1 MFDGLIRDMDDIL
14 KTGKKFALAEDSYFS
29 VVRDHAHQK
38 IFIVTNGTCQ
48 TTTTNSPIGGRFQE
62 FMAGNARQSVTL
74 A

>member
-1 MFDGLIRDMDDIL
+1 MFGGLIRDMADIL

-29 VVRDHAHQK
+29 VVRDHAHQN

-48 TTTTNSPIGGRFQE
+48 TTTTNSPIHGHFQA

>member
-1 MFDGLIRDMDDIL
+1 MFGGLIRDMADIL

-48 TTTTNSPIGGRFQE
+48 TTTTNSPIHGHFKA

>member
-1 MFDGLIRDMDDIL
+1 MFGGLIRDMADIL
-14 KTGKKFALAEDSYFS
+14 SMGKKFALAEDSYFS